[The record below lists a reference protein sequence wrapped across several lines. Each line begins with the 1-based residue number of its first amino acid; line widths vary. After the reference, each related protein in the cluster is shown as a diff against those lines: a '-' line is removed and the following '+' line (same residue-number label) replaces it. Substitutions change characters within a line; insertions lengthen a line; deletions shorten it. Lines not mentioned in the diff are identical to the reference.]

1 MIEQELETLNRF
13 STLIIDFFVNYSF
26 QVIGAI
32 IILIIGLI
40 VARWIGN
47 LTLRICQRHN
57 VDVTLSGFI
66 GSTVRLLIITMV
78 MVICLG
84 KFGISVAPF
93 IAAIGAVS
101 LSIGLALQSVF
112 SNYGAGFTI
121 ILTRPFVVG
130 NTIRCNDVSG
140 VVEEIRLAY
149 THLST
154 EDGEIITI
162 PNKHIVG
169 EVLINSFENSVVE
182 ASIGIS
188 YSADPDQAIRVIRDQ
203 LRQFDCVIEDPAPQV
218 GIACFG
224 DSSVDIAY
232 RYWVPTKQFFDIQFQ
247 VNAAIYSQFR
257 QQQIE
262 IPFPQREVIVKEIPL
277 NKQSLH
283 SASPQN

>member
-1 MIEQELETLNRF
+1 MIEQELETISHF
-13 STLIIDFFVNYSF
+13 YTLIIDFFVNYSF

-40 VARWIGN
+40 IARWVGN
-47 LTLRICQRHN
+47 VVQRLCLKNN

-66 GSTVRLLIITMV
+66 GSTVRLLIVAMV

-93 IAAIGAVS
+93 IAAIGAIS
-101 LSIGLALQSVF
+101 LSIGLALQGVF

-130 NTIRCNDVSG
+130 NTIRCNDVTG

-149 THLST
+149 TQLST

-169 EVLINSFENSVVE
+169 EVLVNSFENTIVE

-188 YSADPDQAIRVIRDQ
+188 YSADYEQAIALIRAQ
-203 LRQFDCVIEDPAPQV
+203 LSQIENIIVDPAPQI
-218 GIACFG
+218 GIAAFG

-232 RYWVPTKQFFDIQFQ
+232 RYWVPTKQYFDIQFQ
-247 VNAAIYSQFR
+247 VNAAIYAAFR
-257 QQQIE
+257 REQIE
-262 IPFPQREVIVKEIPL
+262 IPFPQREVTILERIPTD
-277 NKQSLH
+277 K
-283 SASPQN
+283 SA

>member
-1 MIEQELETLNRF
+1 MIEQELETISHF
-13 STLIIDFFVNYSF
+13 YTLIIDFFVNYSF

-40 VARWIGN
+40 IARWVGN
-47 LTLRICQRHN
+47 VVQRLCLKNN

-66 GSTVRLLIITMV
+66 GSTVRLLIVAMV

-93 IAAIGAVS
+93 IAAIGAIS
-101 LSIGLALQSVF
+101 LSIGLALQGVF

-130 NTIRCNDVSG
+130 NTIRCNDVTG

-149 THLST
+149 TQLST

-169 EVLINSFENSVVE
+169 EVLVNSFENTIVE

-188 YSADPDQAIRVIRDQ
+188 YSADYEQAIALIRAQ
-203 LRQFDCVIEDPAPQV
+203 LSQIENIIVDPAPQI
-218 GIACFG
+218 GIAAFG

-232 RYWVPTKQFFDIQFQ
+232 RYWVPTKQYFDIQFQ
-247 VNAAIYSQFR
+247 VNAAIYAAFR
-257 QQQIE
+257 REQIE
-262 IPFPQREVIVKEIPL
+262 IPFPQREVTISERIPTD
-277 NKQSLH
+277 K
-283 SASPQN
+283 SA